1 MTRIGLSTTLFGDM
15 RLGAR
20 EFDLLAAHGFA
31 LVELAAG
38 PGRFD
43 IRDPAQV
50 DETRA
55 RLAAAGLELG
65 GVSVALADASLAMHG
80 IVELGG
86 TLLVARA
93 GVCGAHGP
101 VARQA
106 PLDIHALR
114 RGIEH
119 VAEHGAERGIAL
131 AIEFPADLAPDV
143 QVALIEAFEDGPV
156 GVCLDVGHAHVGG
169 DAPEAIEILS
179 GHILTTHLSDNHAQD
194 DAHRAPGSGSVDWP
208 AVLTELWKTGYAG
221 PAIIE
226 LAADQDA
233 PAALTRAVGAR
244 TRLQAILDDLAQPMV
259 FPE

>member
-1 MTRIGLSTTLFGDM
+1 
-15 RLGAR
+15 
-20 EFDLLAAHGFA
+20 
-31 LVELAAG
+31 
-38 PGRFD
+38 
-43 IRDPAQV
+43 
-50 DETRA
+50 
-55 RLAAAGLELG
+55 
-65 GVSVALADASLAMHG
+65 
-80 IVELGG
+80 
-86 TLLVARA
+86 
-93 GVCGAHGP
+93 
-101 VARQA
+101 
-106 PLDIHALR
+106 
-114 RGIEH
+114 
-119 VAEHGAERGIAL
+119 
-131 AIEFPADLAPDV
+131 
-143 QVALIEAFEDGPV
+143 
-156 GVCLDVGHAHVGG
+156 VGG